1 MDSGPL
7 TKFGILLL
15 TFFRFGGAI
24 ASSVG
29 YVRIS
34 RSTAADECMGYEE
47 GGLIEGSAALV
58 EGSVAR
64 VENSVAMLKS
74 LSHVLKALSHA
85 LKALSH
91 MLKALS
97 HVLKARSVALVVAL
111 VRLDVGSPV
120 SSTSRGALPFVG
132 FFWRYTW
139 LLACAVQLLLGRENW
154 TSSNFVICN
163 PVAVFGSGRC

>member
-15 TFFRFGGAI
+15 TFFRFGGAF

-47 GGLIEGSAALV
+47 GALIEGSAALV

-64 VENSVAMLKS
+64 VENSVA
-74 LSHVLKALSHA
+74 HVEGSVARVEVSVTRVKGSVARVESSVA
-85 LKALSH
+85 
-91 MLKALS
+91 
-97 HVLKARSVALVVAL
+97 HVEGSVARAAGSVTRVEGSVALVVAL
-111 VRLDVGSPV
+111 VGLDVGSPV
-120 SSTSRGALPFVG
+120 SPTSKGALPFVG
-132 FFWRYTW
+132 FSGGTLGCW
-139 LLACAVQLLLGRENW
+139 LAQYSFFQAEKVGLPAR
-154 TSSNFVICN
+154 S
-163 PVAVFGSGRC
+163 